1 MTATPARRSRGAGLL
16 LHPTSLPG
24 PYGVGDL
31 GPAARDWVDAL
42 VRAKQSW
49 WQMLPLAPPG
59 AGDSPY
65 QAFSAFAGNPLLVSP
80 DDLVADG
87 LLPRSAV
94 AGADLPAGRVDYPK
108 AMAFK
113 AHLLTQAWER
123 FRAGPHAGLKGAFEA
138 FAAREADWLDD
149 FALFM
154 AVKEGRPDGSWTDWP
169 AELVRREPAA
179 LGRARQELADT
190 IGRIRFTQFLFFR
203 QLDALRA
210 HAKDRGVRL
219 IGDLPI
225 FISADSADVWAHPEL
240 FQLDESRRPTVV
252 AGVPPDYFSTTG
264 QLWGNPHYDWDAMR
278 RTRFAWWVAR
288 IKAALRQADLV
299 RIDHFRGFEASWEV
313 PADQTTAL
321 NGRWVPGP
329 AAELF
334 ETLRAELGGLPFIAE
349 DLGVITPQVDA
360 LRERFGLPGMRI
372 VQFAFGGAVEQ
383 RFLPH
388 TYDHNCAVY
397 TGTHDNDTT
406 RGWYEQLT
414 DQERANYHRYAP
426 EAKADPVGALM
437 RLAWGSV
444 ADLAVAPLQ
453 DVLELGSEHR
463 MNVPGTP
470 TGNWA
475 WRYPAEQLTA
485 ARLDRL
491 GELTETYGRARPG

>member
-1 MTATPARRSRGAGLL
+1 MPPTPANRPRGAGLL

-31 GPAARDWVDAL
+31 GPKARSWVDAL
-42 VRAKQSW
+42 ARAKQSW
-49 WQMLPLAPPG
+49 WQMLPLGPVG

-80 DDLVADG
+80 DDLVKDG
-87 LLPRSAV
+87 LLPRAAL
-94 AGADLPAGRVDYPK
+94 AGADFPADHVDYGRVGP
-108 AMAFK
+108 FK
-113 AHLLTQAWER
+113 ANLLAQAWDR
-123 FRAGPHAGLKGAFEA
+123 FRVRPKPELTTAFTA
-138 FAAREADWLDD
+138 FAAQEADWLDD
-149 FALFM
+149 FALFL
-154 AVKEGRPDGSWTDWP
+154 AIKEDRPAGVWTDWP

-179 LGRARQELADT
+179 IDGARRELADA
-190 IGRIRFTQFLFFR
+190 IARIRFGQFLFFR

-210 HAKDRGVRL
+210 YARERGVKL

-225 FISADSADVWAHPEL
+225 FISADSADVWAHPKL
-240 FQLDESRRPTVV
+240 FRLDERRRPKVV
-252 AGVPPDYFSTTG
+252 AGVPPDYFSKTG

-288 IKAALRQADLV
+288 IRSALRQADLV

-313 PADQTTAL
+313 PAGETTAL

-329 AAELF
+329 GGELF
-334 ETLRAELGGLPFIAE
+334 ETLRTELGGLPFIAE
-349 DLGVITPQVDA
+349 DLGDITPAVDA

-372 VQFAFGGAVEQ
+372 VQFAFGGAVEE

-388 TYDHNCAVY
+388 TYDHNCVAY

-406 RGWYEQLT
+406 RGWYEKLT
-414 DQERANYHRYAP
+414 DTERTNLLRYAP
-426 EAKADPVGALM
+426 DAKANPVWALM
-437 RLAWGSV
+437 RLAWASV

-453 DVLELGSEHR
+453 DLLDLGTEHR

-470 TGNWA
+470 TGNWR
-475 WRYPAEQLTA
+475 WRYPAKRLTT

-491 GELTETYGRARPG
+491 GELTETYGRAPQ